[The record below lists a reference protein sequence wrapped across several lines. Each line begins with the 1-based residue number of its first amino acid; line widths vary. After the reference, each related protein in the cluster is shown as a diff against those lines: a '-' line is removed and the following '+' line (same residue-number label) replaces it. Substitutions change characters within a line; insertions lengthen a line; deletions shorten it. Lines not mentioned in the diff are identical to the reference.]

1 LPSLAYMALRETNGA
16 AVKAIREALG
26 IPQGIL
32 ARDVVVS
39 QGYLS
44 NIEAGRKQPDPA
56 VARRIA
62 DRLGVPLDAVTYPVV
77 DVAVSA

>member
-1 LPSLAYMALRETNGA
+1 MPSLAYMALRETNGA
-16 AVKAIREALG
+16 GVKALREALG
-26 IPQGIL
+26 IPQGVL

-56 VARRIA
+56 VTKRIA
-62 DRLGVPLDAVTYPVV
+62 TRLGVSLDAITYPVAERV
-77 DVAVSA
+77 PA

>member
-1 LPSLAYMALRETNGA
+1 MAQRGTNGA

-26 IPQGIL
+26 VPQGVL
-32 ARDVVVS
+32 ARDVIVS

-56 VARRIA
+56 VVRRIA
-62 DRLGVPLDAVTYPVV
+62 DRLGVTVDAITYPVV
-77 DVAVSA
+77 ASERVPA

>member
-1 LPSLAYMALRETNGA
+1 MAQRETNGA

-26 IPQGIL
+26 VPQGIL
-32 ARDVVVS
+32 ARDVIVS

-56 VARRIA
+56 VVRRIA
-62 DRLGVPLDAVTYPVV
+62 DRLGISVDAITYPVMASEQV
-77 DVAVSA
+77 PA